1 MIIDSTAYSNSAVSC
16 CVLLCLPVSSGS
28 SGSSGPK
35 SCCHVSFRKMSSH
48 VYCTGDMIAEECPA
62 QPGAVDFMTEYHSEV
77 YSFMADII
85 GCDIDRPGK
94 RYVLRITEITRTLV
108 MWNSNC

>member
-1 MIIDSTAYSNSAVSC
+1 
-16 CVLLCLPVSSGS
+16 
-28 SGSSGPK
+28 
-35 SCCHVSFRKMSSH
+35 MSSH
-48 VYCTGDMIAEECPA
+48 VYCTGDMIAEECPG

-94 RYVLRITEITRTLV
+94 ITYSNVCAEICAE
-108 MWNSNC
+108 NN